1 MTYQEFL
8 NILLGLVSFFGGW
21 LFKEMWGKLKEL
33 QVVDTSLVEK
43 LNKVEIIIAS
53 DYVRKKE
60 LEKAMDTIIAK
71 LDKLEELEVLLADQ
85 YAKKDVVN
93 ELGRAIFAKL
103 DRIEEKLDKK
113 ADKGGG

>member
-8 NILLGLVSFFGGW
+8 NILLGLLSFLGGW
-21 LFKEMWGKLKEL
+21 LFKEMWGRLKEL
-33 QVVDTSLVEK
+33 QSVDMEMVEK

-53 DYVRKKE
+53 DYVRKRE

-71 LDKLEELEVLLADQ
+71 LEKLEELEVLLADQ
-85 YAKKDVVN
+85 YAKKDAVN
-93 ELGRAIFAKL
+93 ELGRLIFAKL

>member
-21 LFKEMWGKLKEL
+21 LFKEIWGKLKEL
-33 QVVDTSLVEK
+33 QAVDTSMIDK
-43 LNKVEIIIAS
+43 LAKVEIIIAS
-53 DYVRKKE
+53 DYVRKRE

-71 LDKLEELEVLLADQ
+71 LEKLEELEVLLADQ
-85 YAKKDVVN
+85 YAKKDAVN

>member
-1 MTYQEFL
+1 MSSQEVV

-21 LFKEMWGKLKEL
+21 MLKEVWGNLAKL
-33 QVVDTSLVEK
+33 QENDHALLAQ
-43 LNKVEIIIAS
+43 LNKLEITIAG
-53 DYVRKKE
+53 DYVKKND
-60 LEKAMDTIIAK
+60 LEKALNAILNK
-71 LDKLEELEVLLADQ
+71 LDKLESLEILMADQ
-85 YAKKDVVN
+85 YAKKEDTT